1 MKKVKI
7 VLMAAL
13 FLLGFV
19 VSRPLTVKA
28 ADEGSP
34 MMKMEPMGMKGGMA
48 DMKKPE
54 VAVEGHCPV
63 CMMAGMHMEGKDEFM
78 TEYKGKVYKF
88 ESDEHKKMFLAD
100 PEKYTKDLDA
110 KYKEMESKE
119 GDEKMEAAPM
129 KDAAPT
135 PAPAPAGK
143 Y

>member
-1 MKKVKI
+1 MKKVRI
-7 VLMAAL
+7 VLMVVL

-19 VSRPLTVKA
+19 LSRPLTVKA
-28 ADEGSP
+28 AEG
-34 MMKMEPMGMKGGMA
+34 MMNMEGNSMMDMKGNMAGMA
-48 DMKKPE
+48 KPE

-100 PEKYTKDLDA
+100 PEKYTKDLEM
-110 KYKEMESKE
+110 KYNEMESKE
-119 GDEKMEAAPM
+119 GAEKNEMAPM
-129 KDAAPT
+129 KEA
-135 PAPAPAGK
+135 APAPASK